1 MSGFLSKVKR
11 GAGKV
16 AFEADKV
23 ADVKRLQFDI
33 MQLRRQMESLYTRV
47 GEMAHHR
54 YISKGQ
60 DSPEFIEECEK
71 ILRLEQQIGEKEE
84 EIKRV
89 NARTYQP
96 QVEAPP
102 APAPYT
108 PEVQQPAA
116 VAQVTPTPYTL
127 EAQVQQPSTTQVAP
141 PISTQQVKFCTNCGK
156 PLEALSRFCPEC
168 GVKTG

>member
-1 MSGFLSKVKR
+1 
-11 GAGKV
+11 
-16 AFEADKV
+16 
-23 ADVKRLQFDI
+23 
-33 MQLRRQMESLYTRV
+33 MESLYTRV
-47 GEMAHHR
+47 GEMAYHR

-71 ILRLEQQIGEKEE
+71 IVGLEQQISEKEE

-108 PEVQQPAA
+108 PEVQQPSA
-116 VAQVTPTPYTL
+116 
-127 EAQVQQPSTTQVAP
+127 TQVAP
-141 PISTQQVKFCTNCGK
+141 PLSTQQVKFCTNCGK

-168 GVKTG
+168 GAKTG

>member
-1 MSGFLSKVKR
+1 MSGFFSKVKS

-23 ADVKRLQFDI
+23 ADVKKLQFDI

-47 GEMAHHR
+47 GEMAYHR

-71 ILRLEQQIGEKEE
+71 ILRLEQQISEKEE

-96 QVEAPP
+96 QVEASP

-108 PEVQQPAA
+108 PEVQQP
-116 VAQVTPTPYTL
+116 
-127 EAQVQQPSTTQVAP
+127 STTQVAP
-141 PISTQQVKFCTNCGK
+141 PLSTQQVKFCTNCGSRWR
-156 PLEALSRFCPEC
+156 LSRGSALSVARRQ
-168 GVKTG
+168 VNR